1 MNKKILLGLGAVVAV
16 VAGIAG
22 MAAYEAHVINV
33 TAHIEN
39 ALAVQTRAL
48 EFGTVFPQ
56 EYLEKT
62 FDISLSKSFMEEGNA
77 DDVNYVIN
85 QKPKCWNNN
94 PLAPVYAAVNYWDD
108 KCPGDFVQM
117 ENLCQFLSK
126 LPVEEAGEYNDTGMP
141 SYFMG
146 YEQGCFPK
154 GQVPGP
160 AIGKLAKSQEDTI
173 DTWTVDLKVPPVAGT
188 VGQDWPANC
197 AAWTVP
203 VDGTDYGC
211 DLWIEVTGISRVPTQ
226 KPNTQILSLENKHG
240 EGWFITVD
248 QTYGTLEFN
257 PSECTFD
264 FTLTAQGLT
273 PGIDY
278 SLIYYADGWPGN
290 HPGALIW
297 NGLTNGSGE
306 ISYSGSVD
314 LGMNLPTALDTNA
327 PGAKIWLIP
336 SSAYDSTT
344 KSVTAWP
351 YTDKWLFEY
360 NLIQYTDTGTCP
372 PTP

>member
-1 MNKKILLGLGAVVAV
+1 MAL
-16 VAGIAG
+16 VAGVAAIS
-22 MAAYEAHVINV
+22 AYEAHVINV

-62 FDISLSKSFMEEGNA
+62 FDISLSTSFMEEGNA

-85 QKPKCWNNN
+85 QKPKCKCVNN
-94 PLAPVYAAVNYWDD
+94 PSPCPLGEYAPVDYATDE
-108 KCPGDFVQM
+108 CPAGYTVM
-117 ENLCQFLSK
+117 ENLCRFLSK
-126 LPVEEAGEYNDTGMP
+126 LPVEEAGEYNDTGVP
-141 SYFMG
+141 SYFTG
-146 YEQGCFPK
+146 YGENEGCVTPISD
-154 GQVPGP
+154 Q
-160 AIGKLAKSQEDTI
+160 AIGKLAKSQNDEV

-211 DLWIEVTGISRVPTQ
+211 DLWIEVTGISRAPE
-226 KPNTQILSLENKHG
+226 PAENNTVLSLENKHG

-257 PSECTFD
+257 PCGTPFA
-264 FTLTAQGLT
+264 FTLTATGLT
-273 PGIDY
+273 PSTNY
-278 SLIYYADGWPGN
+278 SLIYYADPWAGDN
-290 HPGALIW
+290 PGALIW
-297 NGLTNGSGE
+297 SGNTDASGN
-306 ISYSGSVD
+306 INTSGSTP
-314 LGMNLPTALDTNA
+314 LGINLPDPADGNYST
-327 PGAKIWLIP
+327 GAKIWLIP
-336 SSAYDSTT
+336 SSAYDAPT

-351 YTDKWLFEY
+351 YDQSWLFEY
-360 NLIQYTDTGTCP
+360 NLIKYAQSC
-372 PTP
+372 TP